1 MKEFNDILF
10 YGISPRFRWHSH
22 SFLVLQKFS
31 VLNKLVKDQVP
42 EIGFSGTRNRR
53 QPKNVFLKLKCCW
66 CWTRFYF
73 IFRHISQSLYPLAWS
88 TLKKISNMRKIWQK
102 MKKSLSQLP
111 LKTHFSMELQKPNR
125 VVVGQNLSKNW
136 KKPLIIAHG
145 INFKIM

>member
-53 QPKNVFLKLKCCW
+53 QPKNVFLKLKCC
-66 CWTRFYF
+66 CIVFLVPYYTLVTNYNCNLEYF
-73 IFRHISQSLYPLAWS
+73 LVA
-88 TLKKISNMRKIWQK
+88 SNSKNQWWKDHFLFVGSNLETNDDKQK
-102 MKKSLSQLP
+102 MIIIMYISYVRK
-111 LKTHFSMELQKPNR
+111 
-125 VVVGQNLSKNW
+125 
-136 KKPLIIAHG
+136 LIA
-145 INFKIM
+145 NF